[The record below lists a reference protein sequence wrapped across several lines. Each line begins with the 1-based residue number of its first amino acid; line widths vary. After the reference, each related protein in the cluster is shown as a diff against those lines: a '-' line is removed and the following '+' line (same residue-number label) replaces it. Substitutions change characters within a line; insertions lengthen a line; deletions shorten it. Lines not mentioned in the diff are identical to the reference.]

1 MSKTSRTRVLP
12 KQAAHMSPAPAKRRK
27 RPHKP
32 APWMTLEERVNWV
45 RHNLVL
51 IQAASQGVDAA
62 DPQDVMDAIHTAAE
76 DAINLL
82 KPLAQAPAAIANWRA
97 PEPDDKPRSGGAR

>member
-12 KQAAHMSPAPAKRRK
+12 EKAAKAASRK
-27 RPHKP
+27 RKKPHKP
-32 APWMTLEERVNWV
+32 APWMTLEDRVNWV

-62 DPQDVMDAIHTAAE
+62 DPQEVMDAIHTAAA
-76 DAINLL
+76 DALHLL
-82 KPLAQAPAAIANWRA
+82 TPLAQAPASIANWRA
-97 PEPDDKPRSGGAR
+97 PESDDKPRSGGAR